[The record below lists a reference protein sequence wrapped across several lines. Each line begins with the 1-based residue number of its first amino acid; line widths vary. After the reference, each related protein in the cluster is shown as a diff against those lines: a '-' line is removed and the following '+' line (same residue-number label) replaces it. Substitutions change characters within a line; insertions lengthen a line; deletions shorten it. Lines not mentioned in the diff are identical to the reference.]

1 MPTLRYSPPTARK
14 ETGIAFQQL
23 IELLEGDQ
31 PIAHARWMCAAD
43 VSQGVVQ
50 ILELTVPA
58 NQGRRGN
65 GRILMNALT
74 EQARDYFKLRK
85 SKLRRI
91 WMAIEQ
97 EGQVIGRSFLMKFGF
112 HHVGTV
118 HELLED
124 EDMLIYMRT
133 FN

>member
-1 MPTLRYSPPTARK
+1 MATLRLSPPVSQK
-14 ETGIAFQQL
+14 GSSGAFQQL
-23 IELLEGDQ
+23 IELLEGERA
-31 PIAHARWMCAAD
+31 IAHARWMCGGD

-50 ILELTVPA
+50 ILELTVPPE
-58 NQGRRGN
+58 QGRRGH

-74 EQARDYFKLRK
+74 EQARDYFQLRK
-85 SKLRRI
+85 STLRRV

-118 HELLED
+118 HELLDD

>member
-1 MPTLRYSPPTARK
+1 MPTLRITPATSQK
-14 ETGIAFQQL
+14 DSSGAFQQL
-23 IELLEGDQ
+23 IELLEGDR

-43 VSQGVVQ
+43 ASQGVVQ
-50 ILELTVPA
+50 ILELTVPESHA
-58 NQGRRGN
+58 RRGN
-65 GRILMNALT
+65 GHVLMNALT
-74 EQARDYFKLRK
+74 DQARAYFKLRK
-85 SKLRRI
+85 TKLRRV